1 MLARVATDC
10 GLGPRL
16 AATGAGLY
24 CRRGPARTRRIR
36 AASRWAQVT
45 FNPSR
50 NAGAPEVSVVI
61 PVRNGENVVEEQL
74 QALAAQDFPRR
85 WELVVGDNG
94 STDATRTIVLDW
106 RDRLPA
112 VTVVDASIRAGIN
125 VARNAAARQ
134 ARGDVLLF
142 TDADDRVCPSWV
154 SAMVA
159 VLDRDDLATGPS
171 ELFDDQ
177 DRDLG
182 VLSPDRPSTSLG
194 FLPFARGCNLG
205 VRRSVFDLVGGF
217 DEGWPVLGSDD
228 IDFCWRAQ
236 LAGAVLG
243 FSPDAR
249 VRYRQPSTARRA
261 FRKQLGYGVGSVA
274 LSRRYAPHGASRWR
288 LRHLLRDGTA
298 LARDLPWVLSD
309 RRRIAWAKRAG
320 WVTGLAWGSTR
331 RGLADTH

>member
-1 MLARVATDC
+1 
-10 GLGPRL
+10 
-16 AATGAGLY
+16 
-24 CRRGPARTRRIR
+24 
-36 AASRWAQVT
+36 
-45 FNPSR
+45 
-50 NAGAPEVSVVI
+50 VSVVI
-61 PVRNGENVVEEQL
+61 PVRNGEPVVAEQL
-74 QALAAQDFPRR
+74 QALARQDFPRT

-94 STDATRTIVLDW
+94 STDATRTIVDDW

-159 VLDRDDLATGPS
+159 VLARVDLATGPS
-171 ELFDDQ
+171 ELFDDR
-177 DRDLG
+177 DRELG

-236 LAGAVLG
+236 LTGAVLG
-243 FSPDAR
+243 FSEDAR
-249 VRYRQPSTARRA
+249 VQYRQPSTPRRA
-261 FRKQLGYGVGSVA
+261 FCKQLGYGVGSVA
-274 LSRRYAPHGASRWR
+274 LSRRYAPHGARRWR
-288 LRHLLRDGTA
+288 LRYLLRDGAA

-309 RRRIAWAKRAG
+309 PRRIAWAKRAG
-320 WVTGLAWGSTR
+320 WVTGLMWGSIR